1 MTTDLALAAAAFGV
15 GVLVGLTSMGSAT
28 LMAPFLV
35 LLLGV
40 RPVIAVGVDLAY
52 GAITKSIGALL
63 HLRQRTVD
71 LRAAAQLAAGSLPGG
86 LIGSFWVV
94 WFGAQ
99 RRLTVDQDVRRA
111 LGVVLIAIAAQFV
124 YWIVRP
130 QAAKPMPRPVS
141 PWMLRSAGFV
151 TGLCVGLTS
160 VGSGTLLVPILMML
174 YPSRPAEVVGTAVF
188 HAAILLAVT
197 GLAQSAAG
205 HIDWKLVAILLSGSV
220 PGVLM
225 GSRLA
230 PRMPVKALRIV
241 LTAVLLASG
250 VKLVWR

>member
-1 MTTDLALAAAAFGV
+1 MTDLALAVAAFGV
-15 GVLVGLTSMGSAT
+15 GVLVGLTSMGSAA

-52 GAITKSIGALL
+52 GAITKSVGAIL

-86 LIGSFWVV
+86 LIGSLWMV
-94 WFGAQ
+94 WFGA
-99 RRLTVDQDVRRA
+99 RYRLTVDQHVRRA
-111 LGVVLIAIAAQFV
+111 LGIVLFAVAAQFL
-124 YWIVRP
+124 YSIVRQ
-130 QAAKPMPRPVS
+130 QAAKSAPRPVS
-141 PWMLRSAGFV
+141 PWVLRSAGFI

-160 VGSGTLLVPILMML
+160 VGSGTLLVPILMTL

-205 HIDWKLVAILLSGSV
+205 HIDWKLVAILVSGSV
-220 PGVLM
+220 PGVLA

-230 PRMPVKALRIV
+230 PRMPVRPLRIV
-241 LTAVLLASG
+241 LTAVLLASA
-250 VKLVWR
+250 VKLLWR